1 MDAVILKGRADGFEL
16 QLATAASFAEIKE
29 QLEKLLAHLHEET
42 PTDTVGFVVE
52 TGKRLFTDEQR
63 QELENVFDKFP
74 RFTIRLMRSDVVESS
89 AVAAKIT
96 RARTSFAGGIVRSG
110 QVLSFPGDVVF
121 TGDLH
126 KGGTIR
132 ANGSIYVMGS
142 AEGVVHAGY
151 PQNGYAVVAGRLTHL
166 TQVRIADTVDVVE
179 DENYPAAAVSYINDQ
194 HLLVHAELSKLQDVR
209 PQIFESE
216 RMEES

>member
-16 QLATAASFAEIKE
+16 KLNTAASFTEIKE
-29 QLEKLLAHLHEET
+29 QLDKLLTHLHEET

-52 TGKRLFTDEQR
+52 TGMRLFSDEQR
-63 QELENVFDKFP
+63 QELEGVFDKFP

-89 AVAAKIT
+89 TVAAKVA

-121 TGDLH
+121 TGELH
-126 KGGTIR
+126 MGGTIR
-132 ANGSIYVMGS
+132 AAGSVYVMGN

-151 PQNGYAVVAGRLTHL
+151 PENSYAVVAGRLTKL
-166 TQVRIADTVDVVE
+166 TQVRIADAVDVVE
-179 DENYPAAAVSYINDQ
+179 DENYPEAAVGYINDQ
-194 HLLVHAELSKLQDVR
+194 HLLVHTELSKLQDVR
-209 PQIFESE
+209 PQIFETE